1 MFRSK
6 IIISSI
12 IFLILLIFTSIIKN
26 QTRIVEK
33 KLYKL
38 NKKIALKEKDI
49 IAKDM
54 EHKPEDPY
62 RNYAKEAI
70 DILNRIHKKID
81 VLLEKQKEHLEEG
94 HPRDDGKW
102 MTYYSSGLYS
112 WHLL

>member
-1 MFRSK
+1 MTKIYERNPDTGEIREREFLMYDEDGMFTTEA
-6 IIISSI
+6 
-12 IFLILLIFTSIIKN
+12 L
-26 QTRIVEK
+26 QGDMM
-33 KLYKL
+33 
-38 NKKIALKEKDI
+38 ALKEKDI

-94 HPRDDGKW
+94 HPRDDGK
-102 MTYYSSGLYS
+102 
-112 WHLL
+112 